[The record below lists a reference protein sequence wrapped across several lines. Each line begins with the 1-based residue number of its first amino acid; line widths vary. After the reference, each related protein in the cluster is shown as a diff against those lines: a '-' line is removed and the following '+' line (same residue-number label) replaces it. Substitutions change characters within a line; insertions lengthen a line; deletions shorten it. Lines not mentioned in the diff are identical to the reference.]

1 MAVNKALY
9 IIRRYKDDTIGGMAY
24 GAMRIPNT
32 VLSSTPYQ
40 STKIRY
46 VHTNVIFKIIY
57 TTGK

>member
-46 VHTNVIFKIIY
+46 VHRAADI
-57 TTGK
+57 